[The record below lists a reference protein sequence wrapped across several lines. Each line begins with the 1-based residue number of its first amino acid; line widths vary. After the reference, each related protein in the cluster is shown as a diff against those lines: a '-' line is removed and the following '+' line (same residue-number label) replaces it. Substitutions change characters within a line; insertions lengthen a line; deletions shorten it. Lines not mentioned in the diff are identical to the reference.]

1 MFQLIVALA
10 FYLAISPIRPAL
22 SLVDLEPFKA
32 YPDQHLSVS
41 ATRVAELPAGN
52 PELVPVRKNEGRLGI
67 ETNAK
72 AVAVLDWN
80 SKQVLFEKNADEPL
94 PVASITK
101 LMTALVVL
109 DSEPGW
115 ESVIEI
121 IPEDE
126 RIGDLPVL
134 HPGDQVTVRDLFNLS
149 LVSSSN
155 DGSMALARSTGMPH
169 DEFVRQMNL
178 KAADIGMEGYYFVE
192 PTGLDS
198 RNSATAIDVARLIR
212 EALSQPEIAETVMSR
227 VYSFETIDD
236 GASHRVW
243 STDWLLDSFLTKPPY
258 SFLGGKTGYLR
269 EAGYCFGAAASND
282 NNNKV
287 VAVVLGANSKEE
299 RFQEVKRLIWWA
311 FDAWSWDETKQEK

>member
-10 FYLAISPIRPAL
+10 FYLAMSPIRPAL
-22 SLVDLEPFKA
+22 SLTDLEPPKA

-41 ATRVAELPAGN
+41 ATRAAELPTSE
-52 PELVPVRKNEGRLGI
+52 PEVAPVRKNEGRLGI

-80 SKQVLFEKNADEPL
+80 SQQLLFEKNADEPM
-94 PVASITK
+94 PIASITK

-109 DSEPGW
+109 DTEPNW
-115 ESVIEI
+115 ESVVEFIL
-121 IPEDE
+121 EDE

-134 HPGDQVTVRDLFNLS
+134 RPGDQVTVRDLFNLS

-155 DGSMALARSTGMPH
+155 DGSMALARSTGMSH
-169 DEFVRQMNL
+169 DEFVRHMNL

-212 EALSQPEIAETVMSR
+212 AALNQEEIAETVLMR
-227 VYSFETIDD
+227 LYDFETIDD

-243 STDWLLDSFLTKPPY
+243 STDRLLDSFLTKPPY

-269 EAGYCFGAAASND
+269 EAGYCFGAAASNE
-282 NNNKV
+282 NGNKV
-287 VAVVLGANSKEE
+287 IAVVLGANSKDQ

-311 FDAWSWDETKQEK
+311 FDAWTWDKTGQE